1 LQFVLG
7 LQEVIRWVGD
17 AWEARSAQTALSAAR
32 RRYLG
37 RGMLCVLSGKTGAR
51 QGAMRIPRWV
61 LLVGAIGYLAMGS
74 VAMTGAR
81 AAEMLDRTPRTAVM
95 SAFEPEW
102 TALQAMLEGRREHV
116 VNRTTF
122 LTGTIEKQPVV
133 LFLSGVS
140 MVNAAMNTQAALDR
154 FNIRRIVFSGIAG
167 GVNPELDIGDVAVP
181 EQWGEYLEAVFARD
195 TGGGNYRLP
204 SFAQR
209 PPSHFGMIFPQP
221 VEVPVSGAR
230 PEKRSWFPVDA
241 QLLAIARQIAGT
253 VALKDCTVEHKCLT
267 HKPKIVV
274 GGHGVSGQAF
284 VDNAAFREYA
294 RKSFAANVLD
304 EESAAVA
311 QVAYINKVPFIAFR
325 SLSDLAGGGGAENE
339 MTTFFQL
346 ASDNSAV
353 FVRAFLEALPAL

>member
-1 LQFVLG
+1 
-7 LQEVIRWVGD
+7 
-17 AWEARSAQTALSAAR
+17 
-32 RRYLG
+32 
-37 RGMLCVLSGKTGAR
+37 
-51 QGAMRIPRWV
+51 MRILRWR
-61 LLVGAIGYLAMGS
+61 LARWRLVAAVGYLAMGCL
-74 VAMTGAR
+74 AMTGAR
-81 AAEMLDRTPRTAVM
+81 AVRAAEVLDRTPRTAVM

-102 TALQAMLEGRREHV
+102 TALQAMLVGRQEHV

-167 GVNPELDIGDVAVP
+167 GVNPQFNVGDVVVP
-181 EQWGEYLEAVFARD
+181 EQWGEYLESVFARD
-195 TGGGNYRLP
+195 TGGGKYRLP
-204 SFAQR
+204 AFAQQ
-209 PPSHFGMIFPQP
+209 PVSNFGMIFPQP
-221 VEVPVSGAR
+221 VEIPVNGAA
-230 PEKRSWFPVDA
+230 PEKRLWFPVDA
-241 QLLAIARQIAGT
+241 QLLVIARNTATT
-253 VALKDCTVEHKCLT
+253 VTLKDCTVEHKCLT

-274 GGHGVSGQAF
+274 GGHGVSGQVF

-294 RKSFAANVLD
+294 HKTFAANVLD
-304 EESAAVA
+304 EESASVA

-325 SLSDLAGGGGAENE
+325 SLSDLAGGGSGENE

-353 FVRAFLEALPAL
+353 FVRAFLQALPAP